1 MNLGYRNRFDHHQR
15 EFTGTMSEKYSIKL
29 SSAGLIYKHYGRE
42 ILKNKYQIN
51 DERILETLF
60 WKIYDVGISICI

>member
-1 MNLGYRNRFDHHQR
+1 
-15 EFTGTMSEKYSIKL
+15 MSEKYSIKL